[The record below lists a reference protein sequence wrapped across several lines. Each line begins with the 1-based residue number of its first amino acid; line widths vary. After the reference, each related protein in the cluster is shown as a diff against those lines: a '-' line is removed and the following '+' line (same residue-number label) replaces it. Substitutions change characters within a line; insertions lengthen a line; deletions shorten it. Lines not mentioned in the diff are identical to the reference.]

1 MSCLTRGPW
10 ARPLSGAATLCIKQ
24 AWAKPNFSSPKDA
37 LCTAWKWLSV
47 CKLSKILHVEKKDRW
62 PCFKGV
68 CLSYISILLYLQRII
83 VIVFF
88 FWFVLQSEMCLK
100 SALEFPDMCFLS
112 LQKAEDFLENGS
124 CNFDMLFLI
133 NIVFSGY
140 ETSAV
145 DRMFWQKQYVFQ
157 QN

>member
-10 ARPLSGAATLCIKQ
+10 ARPLSGAAIQ

-47 CKLSKILHVEKKDRW
+47 YKLSKILHVENKDRW

-68 CLSYISILLYLQRII
+68 CLSYISILLYLQRIL

-88 FWFVLQSEMCLK
+88 FFLVCFAKWNVLKVSRGVPWHVFSYSTKSRGFPWKWFVWFWYAVFNQYRVLWIWNIRCRPHVLT
-100 SALEFPDMCFLS
+100 
-112 LQKAEDFLENGS
+112 KA
-124 CNFDMLFLI
+124 I
-133 NIVFSGY
+133 RVP
-140 ETSAV
+140 T
-145 DRMFWQKQYVFQ
+145 
-157 QN
+157 